1 MQIERM
7 TRTLLAS
14 LLAVTSF
21 TALTSLAGDASARV
35 LSRTPAASSVNPST
49 EASAEAPAEAPI
61 EAPLNVQ
68 RVQGDKLVTPD
79 ALTVAAILRSERRS
93 VIGVFNV
100 CIDSKGDV
108 ADINVVRSTRFP
120 AYDAKIQR
128 QVRTWRYQPVLLG
141 GLPAP
146 VCTKVTFVY
155 QQKQ

>member
-21 TALTSLAGDASARV
+21 TALTSLSGDASARV
-35 LSRTPAASSVNPST
+35 LSRTPAASSVNT
-49 EASAEAPAEAPI
+49 SANTSA

-68 RVQGDKLVTPD
+68 RVQGDKRITPD
-79 ALTVAAILRSERRS
+79 ALTVAAILRSERSS

-108 ADINVVRSTRFP
+108 ADISVVRSTRFP

>member
-21 TALTSLAGDASARV
+21 TALTSLSGDASARV
-35 LSRTPAASSVNPST
+35 LSRTPAASSVNTSASP
-49 EASAEAPAEAPI
+49 SAEAPI
-61 EAPLNVQ
+61 NVQ
-68 RVQGDKLVTPD
+68 RVEGDKLITPD
-79 ALTVAAILRSERRS
+79 ALTVAAILRSERSS

-108 ADINVVRSTRFP
+108 ADISVVRSTRFP

-141 GLPAP
+141 GMPAP

>member
-7 TRTLLAS
+7 TRTALAS
-14 LLAVTSF
+14 LLAVTTVTTF

-35 LSRTPAASSVNPST
+35 LSRTPAASS
-49 EASAEAPAEAPI
+49 AEAPI
-61 EAPLNVQ
+61 NVQ
-68 RVQGDKLVTPD
+68 RVEGDKLITPD
-79 ALTVAAILRSERRS
+79 ALTVAAILRAERSS

-108 ADINVVRSTRFP
+108 ADISVVRSTRFP

-128 QVRTWRYQPVLLG
+128 QMRTWRYQPVLLG

>member
-21 TALTSLAGDASARV
+21 TALTSLSGDASARV

-49 EASAEAPAEAPI
+49 EASAEAPI

>member
-7 TRTLLAS
+7 TRTALAS
-14 LLAVTSF
+14 LLAVTTVTTF

-35 LSRTPAASSVNPST
+35 LSRTPAASSAGP
-49 EASAEAPAEAPI
+49 SAEAPI
-61 EAPLNVQ
+61 NVQ
-68 RVQGDKLVTPD
+68 RVEGDKLITPD
-79 ALTVAAILRSERRS
+79 ALTVAAILRAERSS

-108 ADINVVRSTRFP
+108 ADISVVRSTRFP

-128 QVRTWRYQPVLLG
+128 QMRTWRYQPVLLG

>member
-7 TRTLLAS
+7 TRTALAS
-14 LLAVTSF
+14 LLAALSLPLF
-21 TALTSLAGDASARV
+21 ATAADARV
-35 LSRTPAASSVNPST
+35 TTRVAAASPSLD
-49 EASAEAPAEAPI
+49 APVT
-61 EAPLNVQ
+61 LQ
-68 RVQGDKLVTPD
+68 RTSGDKLIAPD
-79 ALTVAAILRSERRS
+79 ALTVAALLRSERRN

-108 ADINVVRSTRFP
+108 ADISVARSTTFP

-128 QVRTWRYQPVLLG
+128 QVRTWKYQPVLLA

-155 QQKQ
+155 QQK